1 MGSQYILVKKTITVP
16 NTATVAA
23 AVSNN
28 GDKKAIFKNCAP
40 FADCISEIN
49 NIKVDNA
56 KDIDLEIPMYNLM
69 EYNHNY
75 LKTPGTLC

>member
-1 MGSQYILVKKTITVP
+1 MGSQHILVKRTITVP

-28 GDKKAIFKNCAP
+28 DDKKVIFKNCAP
-40 FADCISEIN
+40 FADCINEIN

-75 LKTPGTLC
+75 LKTAGRLC